1 MLERKEAVIRLID
14 EKGLLTDE
22 LKNQILACTKLTEV
36 EDLYRPYKEK
46 KKTKASEA
54 IKLGLEP
61 LAKMIMSFPKKRIT

>member
-1 MLERKEAVIRLID
+1 MTYIVIIIICQKRKEAVIRLID

-54 IKLGLEP
+54 IKLGFRAP
-61 LAKMIMSFPKKRIT
+61 C